1 MIKNSIFVK
10 ITILFIVAI
19 ICLGAF
25 SYYFI
30 REEINEGIL
39 KDQLKYNQFL
49 TTINQLVRFGG
60 NIELIEKYLKE
71 LDLHQ
76 IQDAKTLEQFQNH
89 LTQNLNNGMIAKIIK
104 QENGI
109 YLFLQTPQEWKL
121 YGGLYSHRLFNYY
134 LITFFAFLV
143 VVFLFALVI
152 KSILPLKTLRK
163 EIRKFA
169 DGQTNISCK
178 INQNDEIGELSR
190 EFENAAEKINA
201 LNQSRHLFLRSIM
214 HELKTPITKGRITA
228 EMIDNPLYKERLC
241 SVFDRLNSLIN
252 EFAKIEELS
261 SRNYC
266 LNKQNYVLKDILQRV
281 FVMLLLDKEQ
291 IQELFILPRENYLLH
306 CDFEMLA
313 LAIKNL
319 LDNALK
325 YKTKDKVEIEIQNE
339 NLLVSNFGA
348 PLPYSL
354 KDHAKPFF
362 KDSKSNKNGGLG
374 LGIYIVKSTLE
385 SQGLKLDY
393 HHEKDKN
400 YFIIQGIIAK
410 TNIKEKYV

>member
-1 MIKNSIFVK
+1 MLKNSIIVK
-10 ITILFIVAI
+10 ISILFIAAI
-19 ICLGAF
+19 IGLGAF

-30 REEINEGIL
+30 REQLNKEFIEN
-39 KDQLKYNQFL
+39 QLKYNQFL
-49 TTINQLVRFGG
+49 ATINQLVRFGG
-60 NIELIEKYLKE
+60 NVDLIEKYLYE
-71 LDLHQ
+71 LGLQH
-76 IQDAKTLEQFQNH
+76 IQEENVLKKFHSH
-89 LTQNLNNGMIAKIIK
+89 LTPNLTGGIIAKIIK
-104 QENGI
+104 QENGV
-109 YLFLQTPQEWKL
+109 YLLLQTPVEWKL
-121 YGGLYSHRLFNYY
+121 YGDLNKYKLFNYY
-134 LITFFAFLV
+134 LITFVAFLV
-143 VVFLFALVI
+143 VVFLFVLVI

-169 DGQTNISCK
+169 NGQTNIHCK

-190 EFENAAEKINA
+190 EFENTVEKINA

-228 EMIDNPLYKERLC
+228 EMLEDSVYKQRLC
-241 SVFDRLNSLIN
+241 NVFERLNSLID

-266 LNKQNYVLKDILQRV
+266 LNKQNYALKEILHHV
-281 FVMLLLDKEQ
+281 FGMLLLDQMQ
-291 IQELFILPRENYLLH
+291 IHELFILPSEDFTLR
-306 CDFEMLA
+306 CDFDMLT

-325 YKTKDKVEIEIQNE
+325 YKSKGKVELRITAE
-339 NLLVSNFGA
+339 NLEVVNFGP

-362 KDSKSNKNGGLG
+362 KDEKSNKNGGLG

-385 SQGLKLDY
+385 SQGLVLDY
-393 HHEKDKN
+393 THSNDKN
-400 YFIIQGIIAK
+400 IFTIKGIITK
-410 TNIKEKYV
+410 NSK

>member
-1 MIKNSIFVK
+1 MLKNSIFVK
-10 ITILFIVAI
+10 ITILFIMAI

-39 KDQLKYNQFL
+39 KDQLKYSQFL
-49 TTINQLVRFGG
+49 ATINQLVRFGG
-60 NIELIEKYLKE
+60 DIELIEKYLKE

-76 IQDAKTLEQFQNH
+76 IQDAKTLEQFQGY
-89 LTQNLNNGMIAKIIK
+89 LTQNLTDGMIAKIIK

-109 YLFLQTPQEWKL
+109 YLFLQTPHKWKL
-121 YGGLYSHRLFNYY
+121 YGSLYSHRLFNYY

-143 VVFLFALVI
+143 VVFLFVLVI
-152 KSILPLKTLRK
+152 KSILPLNTLRK

-169 DGQTNISCK
+169 DGQTNISCR

-228 EMIDNPLYKERLC
+228 EMIDQPLYKERLC

-266 LNKQNYVLKDILQRV
+266 LNKQDYVLKDILNRV
-281 FVMLLLDKEQ
+281 FAMLLLDKEQ
-291 IQELFILPRENYLLH
+291 IKESFILPNENYLLH
-306 CDFEMLA
+306 CDFEILT

-325 YKTKDKVEIEIQNE
+325 YKTKDKVEIKIENK
-339 NLLVSNFGA
+339 NLLILNFGA
-348 PLPYSL
+348 PLPYTL
-354 KDHAKPFF
+354 QDHAKPFF
-362 KDSKSNKNGGLG
+362 KDSKSNKSGGLG

-393 HHEKDKN
+393 RYEKDKN
-400 YFIIQGIIAK
+400 CFIIQGILSNQA
-410 TNIKEKYV
+410 

>member
-1 MIKNSIFVK
+1 MIKNSIIVK
-10 ITILFIVAI
+10 ISILFIVAI
-19 ICLGAF
+19 IGLGAF

-30 REEINEGIL
+30 REEINKEIL
-39 KDQLKYNQFL
+39 ENQLKYSQFL
-49 TTINQLVRFGG
+49 ATINQLVRFGG
-60 NIELIEKYLKE
+60 NVDLIEKYLYE
-71 LDLHQ
+71 LGLQQ
-76 IQDAKTLEQFQNH
+76 IQEEKALKNFENH
-89 LTQNLNNGMIAKIIK
+89 LTPNLTNGIIAKVIK
-104 QENGI
+104 QENGV
-109 YLFLQTPQEWKL
+109 YLFLQTPTEWKL
-121 YGGLYSHRLFNYY
+121 YGDFHKNKLFNYY

-169 DGQTNISCK
+169 NGQTSIACK

-190 EFENAAEKINA
+190 EFENAVEKINA
-201 LNQSRHLFLRSIM
+201 LNQSRHLFLRAIM

-228 EMIDNPLYKERLC
+228 EMIDNSVYKERLC
-241 SVFDRLNSLIN
+241 SVFERLNSLIN

-266 LNKQNYVLKDILQRV
+266 LNKQNYVLKDILNQA
-281 FVMLLLDKEQ
+281 FAMLLLDKTQ
-291 IQELFILPRENYLLH
+291 IQELFSLPNENYILR
-306 CDFEMLA
+306 CDFEMLT

-325 YKTKDKVEIEIQNE
+325 YKSKGKVELRAKGDDLEI
-339 NLLVSNFGA
+339 LNFGT

-354 KDHAKPFF
+354 KDHCKPFF
-362 KDSKSNKNGGLG
+362 KDKKSNKNGGLG

-385 SQGLKLDY
+385 SQGLTLDY
-393 HHEKDKN
+393 THINDMN
-400 YFIIQGIIAK
+400 IFIIKGVIAQ
-410 TNIKEKYV
+410 NPE

>member
-30 REEINEGIL
+30 REEINEDIL
-39 KDQLKYNQFL
+39 KDQLKYSQFL
-49 TTINQLVRFGG
+49 ATINQLVRFGG

-76 IQDAKTLEQFQNH
+76 IQDAKTLEQFQNY
-89 LTQNLNNGMIAKIIK
+89 LTQNLASGMIAKVIK

-121 YGGLYSHRLFNYY
+121 YGGSYPHNLFNYY
-134 LITFFAFLV
+134 LITFFAFVV

-152 KSILPLKTLRK
+152 KSILPLKILRK

-169 DGQTNISCK
+169 DGQMNISCK

-228 EMIDNPLYKERLC
+228 EMIEHPLYKERLC
-241 SVFDRLNSLIN
+241 NVFDRLNSLIN

-266 LNKQNYVLKDILQRV
+266 LNKQDYVLKDILNRV
-281 FVMLLLDKEQ
+281 FAMLLIDKEQ
-291 IQELFILPRENYLLH
+291 IQDSFILPEENYLLR
-306 CDFEMLA
+306 CDFDMLT

-325 YKTKDKVEIEIQNE
+325 YKTKGKIEIKVAE
-339 NLLVSNFGA
+339 GNLLISNFGA
-348 PLPYSL
+348 PLPHSL

-362 KDSKSNKNGGLG
+362 KDNKSNKNGGLG

-393 HHEKDKN
+393 YHKEDKN
-400 YFIIQGIIAK
+400 HFVILGFAK
-410 TNIKEKYV
+410 TKQ

>member
-49 TTINQLVRFGG
+49 ATINQLVRFGG
-60 NIELIEKYLKE
+60 NVELIEKYLKE

-76 IQDAKTLEQFQNH
+76 IQDNKTLEQFQNH
-89 LTQNLNNGMIAKIIK
+89 LTPNLTSGMIAKIIK

-121 YGGLYSHRLFNYY
+121 YGGLHSHSLFNYY

-143 VVFLFALVI
+143 VVFLFVLVI
-152 KSILPLKTLRK
+152 RSILPLKTLRK

-169 DGQTNISCK
+169 NGQTNIHCK
-178 INQNDEIGELSR
+178 FNQNDEIGELAR
-190 EFENAAEKINA
+190 EFENAVEKINA

-214 HELKTPITKGRITA
+214 HELKTPITKGRITV
-228 EMIDNPLYKERLC
+228 EMIEQPLYKERLC

-266 LNKQNYVLKDILQRV
+266 LNKQNYVLKDILNRV
-281 FVMLLLDKEQ
+281 FAMLLLDSGQIKEF
-291 IQELFILPRENYLLH
+291 FILPDENYLLH
-306 CDFEMLA
+306 CDFEMLT

-325 YKTKDKVEIEIQNE
+325 YKTKGKVEVRVNGE
-339 NLLVSNFGA
+339 NLEILNFGA

-354 KDHAKPFF
+354 KDHFKPFF
-362 KDSKSNKNGGLG
+362 KDSKSNSSGLG
-374 LGIYIVKSTLE
+374 LGIYIIKSTLE

-393 HHEKDKN
+393 FHKEDKN
-400 YFIIQGIIAK
+400 YFILQGVLAK
-410 TNIKEKYV
+410 THS

>member
-1 MIKNSIFVK
+1 MIKNSIVVK

-30 REEINEGIL
+30 REEINENIL

-49 TTINQLVRFGG
+49 ATINQLVRFGG
-60 NIELIEKYLKE
+60 NVDLIEKYLKE

-76 IQDAKTLEQFQNH
+76 IQDAKILEQFQNH
-89 LTQNLNNGMIAKIIK
+89 LTQNLTNGMIAKIIK

-134 LITFFAFLV
+134 IITFFAFLV

-152 KSILPLKTLRK
+152 KSILPLKILRK

-178 INQNDEIGELSR
+178 INQNDEIGELAR

-228 EMIDNPLYKERLC
+228 EMIDNPLYKKRLC
-241 SVFDRLNSLIN
+241 SVFERLNSLIN

-266 LNKQNYVLKDILQRV
+266 LNKQDYVLKDILNRV
-281 FVMLLLDKEQ
+281 FAMLLLDKEQ
-291 IQELFILPRENYLLH
+291 IKESFLLPSENYLLH
-306 CDFEMLA
+306 CDFEMLT

-325 YKTKDKVEIEIQNE
+325 YKTKDKVEIKVEDE
-339 NLLVSNFGA
+339 NLVIANFGA

-362 KDSKSNKNGGLG
+362 KDNKSNKNGGLG

-385 SQGLKLDY
+385 SQELKLDY
-393 HHEKDKN
+393 RHEKDKN
-400 YFIIQGIIAK
+400 YFLIQGII
-410 TNIKEKYV
+410 TNTKS

>member
-1 MIKNSIFVK
+1 MIKNSIIVK
-10 ITILFIVAI
+10 ISILFIVAI
-19 ICLGAF
+19 IGLGAF

-30 REEINEGIL
+30 REEINKEIL
-39 KDQLKYNQFL
+39 ENQLKYSQFL
-49 TTINQLVRFGG
+49 ATINQLVRFGG
-60 NIELIEKYLKE
+60 NVDLIEKYLYE
-71 LDLHQ
+71 LGLQQ
-76 IQDAKTLEQFQNH
+76 IQEEKALKNFENH
-89 LTQNLNNGMIAKIIK
+89 LTPNLTNGIIAKVIK
-104 QENGI
+104 QENGV
-109 YLFLQTPQEWKL
+109 YLFLQTPTEWKL
-121 YGGLYSHRLFNYY
+121 YGDFHKNKLFNYY

-169 DGQTNISCK
+169 NGQTNIACK

-190 EFENAAEKINA
+190 EFENAVEKINA
-201 LNQSRHLFLRSIM
+201 LNQSRHLFLRAIM

-228 EMIDNPLYKERLC
+228 EMIDNSVYKERLC
-241 SVFDRLNSLIN
+241 SVFERLNSLIN

-266 LNKQNYVLKDILQRV
+266 LNKQNYVLKDILNQT
-281 FVMLLLDKEQ
+281 FAMLLLDKTQ
-291 IQELFILPRENYLLH
+291 IQELFSLPNENYILR
-306 CDFEMLA
+306 CDFEMLT

-325 YKTKDKVEIEIQNE
+325 YKSKGKVELRAKGDDLEI
-339 NLLVSNFGA
+339 LNFGT

-354 KDHAKPFF
+354 KDHCKPFF
-362 KDSKSNKNGGLG
+362 KDKKSNKNGGLG

-385 SQGLKLDY
+385 SQGLTLDY
-393 HHEKDKN
+393 THINDMN
-400 YFIIQGIIAK
+400 IFIIKGVIAQNPK
-410 TNIKEKYV
+410 